1 LISYPFVNFNDPEC
15 IMSGIRWLAAWAVL
29 SFSMAVQAATISL
42 SHHEPLQRL
51 SIGGASIDGSQKIGA
66 AGPVEMKFDA
76 LGRSFELQLS
86 PNGRLL
92 DAARVIA
99 GNTVIPYR
107 GKLAGNDNSWVR
119 IVIADGV
126 PSGLVWD
133 GSELF
138 AIERPG
144 DNVAGA
150 DTTIIYR
157 LADAIIAP
165 GSMTC
170 GAGGALMNGAAVYK
184 SLGAELNATM
194 AEAVGAEKMIDIGAV
209 GDAEFASIHGA
220 NAQQAILDRLNN
232 VDGIFSA
239 QLGIQI
245 NVPLVQ
251 VFSNA
256 GATSYP
262 FSDTLVAGDLLD
274 ELAAYRS
281 GEPNQNVNGLTHLW
295 TGKDVEGDGGN
306 NSTVGIAYTGGVGQG
321 GGAVLCSRQFG
332 VGLSEGRNRTFDSL
346 IAAHEIGHNFGAPH
360 DGTSPSVCES
370 ETGDF
375 LMAASLNGSEEF
387 SQCSLDQMADDVA
400 QAEAQGCITPLPSVD
415 MSFGLDDPAPA
426 VLLGN
431 TATVTFDVI
440 NAGTL
445 PASNV
450 VADFELPA
458 NVSLISAAASMGSCS
473 DGGGMV
479 NCAIGDVQG
488 TTTVSVTLTSD
499 TVAVGSG
506 NFNASV
512 SAVDDDDTSNNL
524 RSLTLT
530 VQPAVNLSVTPPT
543 TRELA
548 VNRSTGLT
556 ALLENTSI
564 LDATDVTLS
573 ITVSSGLRVDSASWP
588 LGDCAATD
596 SQVDCSGTS
605 FSALSNVTLSLGV
618 TALTEGSKSINFSM
632 SSTEDEADPAN
643 NTASA
648 TVNVSEPQQEESSGG
663 GAALWLL
670 PLLGLLAL
678 RRRELPRE

>member
-1 LISYPFVNFNDPEC
+1 
-15 IMSGIRWLAAWAVL
+15 
-29 SFSMAVQAATISL
+29 MAVQAATISL

-51 SIGGASIDGSQKIGA
+51 SITGSSIDGSQKIGA
-66 AGPVEMKFDA
+66 AGPVEMNFDA
-76 LGRSFELQLS
+76 LGRSFELRLS

-99 GNTVIPYR
+99 GNAVIPYR
-107 GKLAGNDNSWVR
+107 GKLAGNDSSWVR
-119 IVIADGV
+119 IVMADGM
-126 PSGLVWD
+126 PSGLIWD

-157 LADAIIAP
+157 LADAVIAP

-220 NAQQAILDRLNN
+220 NSQQAILDRLNN

-239 QLGIQI
+239 ELGIQI

-256 GATSYP
+256 GAASYP
-262 FSDTLVAGDLLD
+262 FSDTVIAGDLLD
-274 ELAAYRS
+274 ELAAYRN

-306 NSTVGIAYTGGVGQG
+306 NSTVGIAYTG
-321 GGAVLCSRQFG
+321 ALCRQQFG

-360 DGTSPSVCES
+360 DGTSGSACES

-375 LMAASLNGSEEF
+375 LMAASLNGSDQF
-387 SQCSLDQMADDVA
+387 SQCSLEQMADDIA
-400 QAEAQGCITPLPSVD
+400 RAETQGCITPLPSVD

-450 VADFELPA
+450 AADFELPA
-458 NVSLISAAASMGSCS
+458 NVSLISAAASMGSCT

-512 SAVDDDDTSNNL
+512 SADVDDDTNNNL
-524 RSLTLT
+524 SSLTLT

-543 TRELA
+543 TRDLS

-564 LDATDVTLS
+564 LDATGVTLS

-588 LGDCAATD
+588 LGACAVSD
-596 SQVDCSGTS
+596 SQVDCAGDN
-605 FSALSNVTLSLGV
+605 FAALSNVTLSLGV
-618 TALTEGSKSINFSM
+618 TALTEGSKTINFSM
-632 SSTEDEADPAN
+632 SSTEDEADSAN

-663 GAALWLL
+663 GAGLWLL
-670 PLLGLLAL
+670 PLLGLFAL
-678 RRRELPRE
+678 RRRGRFPG